1 MRAFELNRIEKLY
14 FSTNDIAKALSI
26 TPESAK
32 VTTFRY
38 AKAKIITKIKKDI
51 YILSHK
57 IPFLTE
63 EELFKLANIIQTP
76 SYISLTTALSY
87 YNISTQQ
94 QRDFIESIALKKTKS
109 LYVGNVN
116 FSFVLIK
123 PNLYREFILQNGFF
137 IATQEKALADA
148 VYLSSL
154 NRYSCDFD
162 AIHFKKLDLQKI
174 EDFLKDTNKMTINFW
189 IRLCK
194 TYKI

>member
-32 VTTFRY
+32 VTAFRY

-51 YILSHK
+51 YTLSHK

-94 QRDFIESIALKKTKS
+94 QRDF
-109 LYVGNVN
+109 
-116 FSFVLIK
+116 
-123 PNLYREFILQNGFF
+123 
-137 IATQEKALADA
+137 
-148 VYLSSL
+148 
-154 NRYSCDFD
+154 
-162 AIHFKKLDLQKI
+162 
-174 EDFLKDTNKMTINFW
+174 
-189 IRLCK
+189 
-194 TYKI
+194 